1 MPETLMRET
10 PLLEFGAP
18 VPLSPAATSSGA
30 LIVATP
36 DRLGALQHMVT
47 ASGARL
53 LGAVTPGQA
62 AARLADQISLDLLLF
77 DAVGLPVAE
86 ATETAAAL
94 ADAIAGRDCRTVVLL
109 DAAAIDA
116 VAGPMLNAN
125 AVLLCDASPAEQAA
139 ALTRALVPGGT
150 RLHDATR
157 EHEAERLRLL
167 NEEVARLA
175 EVLTQLTAEPPG
187 GVRDRTPGYRGEP
200 VAEPDPDPRAIR
212 ATIRARRLRDQHFAS
227 ELFADP
233 AWDMLLDLYAARL
246 EGRRVSVSSL
256 CIAASV
262 PPTTALRWIGTMHD
276 ADLFGRE
283 PDPTDKRRAHITLT
297 DRAATAMRG
306 YFGAAGRAGLTPA

>member
-1 MPETLMRET
+1 MLETVMPETPMLGT
-10 PLLEFGAP
+10 GALA
-18 VPLSPAATSSGA
+18 PLSPAAGNGA

-36 DRLGALQHMVT
+36 ERLAALQQLVS

-53 LGAVTPGQA
+53 LGVVTPDRAGE
-62 AARLADQISLDLLLF
+62 RLAEQVSLDLLLF
-77 DAVGLPVAE
+77 DAGGLSTDEAADSAE
-86 ATETAAAL
+86 MIARSL
-94 ADAIAGRDCRTVVLL
+94 AGRDCRIVVLL
-109 DAAAIDA
+109 DTASIDA
-116 VAGPMLNAN
+116 VAGPLLDAG
-125 AVLLCDASPAEQAA
+125 AVLLCDASPAEQVA
-139 ALTRALVPGGT
+139 ALAGAVPSGKA

-157 EHEAERLRLL
+157 EREAERLRLL

-175 EVLTQLTAEPPG
+175 EVLSQLAAEPAS

-200 VAEPDPDPRAIR
+200 VTEPDPDPRTIR
-212 ATIRARRLRDQHFAS
+212 AAIRARRLREQHFAP

-256 CIAASV
+256 CIAAAV

-297 DRAATAMRG
+297 DRAAAAMRG
-306 YFGAAGRAGLTPA
+306 YFGAVERAGLAPA

>member
-1 MPETLMRET
+1 MPETLT
-10 PLLEFGAP
+10 LEAQAP
-18 VPLSPAATSSGA
+18 VPFLSATANGGA
-30 LIVATP
+30 LIVAAP
-36 DRLGALQHMVT
+36 DRLAALRHAVT

-53 LGAVTPGQA
+53 LGTVAPEQA

-77 DAVGLPVAE
+77 DAGGLPIDE
-86 ATETAAAL
+86 AADTAAVL
-94 ADAIAGRDCRTVVLL
+94 ARIAATRNCRTVVLF

-116 VAGPMLNAN
+116 VAGPMLEAN
-125 AVLLCDASPAEQAA
+125 AILLCDASPAEQAA
-139 ALTRALVPGGT
+139 ALARALVPDGA

-157 EHEAERLRLL
+157 EREAERLRLL

-175 EVLTQLTAEPPG
+175 EVLTQLTAEPRS

-200 VAEPDPDPRAIR
+200 VTEPDPDPRTVR
-212 ATIRARRLRDQHFAS
+212 STIRARRLRDQHFAS

-306 YFGAAGRAGLTPA
+306 YFGAAERAGLVPA

>member
-1 MPETLMRET
+1 MLETVASG
-10 PLLEFGAP
+10 F
-18 VPLSPAATSSGA
+18 LSPLEDRGA
-30 LIVATP
+30 LIVGAP
-36 DRLGALQHMVT
+36 DRLTALEQMVE

-53 LGAVTPGQA
+53 LGTATPERA

-77 DAVGLPVAE
+77 DTGGLSGAE
-86 ATETAAAL
+86 AADCAATIAAAV
-94 ADAIAGRDCRTVVLL
+94 AGRDCRTVVLL
-109 DAAAIDA
+109 DAVAIDA
-116 VAGPMLNAN
+116 VAGPMLAAN

-139 ALTRALVPGGT
+139 ALAGALRPGGT
-150 RLHDATR
+150 RLHDASR
-157 EHEAERLRLL
+157 EREAERLRLL

-175 EVLTQLTAEPPG
+175 EVLSQLAANPPG

-200 VAEPDPDPRAIR
+200 TAEPDPDPRAIR

-276 ADLFGRE
+276 AELFGRE
-283 PDPTDKRRAHITLT
+283 PDPTDRRRAHITLT
-297 DRAATAMRG
+297 DRAAAAMRG
-306 YFGAAGRAGLTPA
+306 YFGAAGRAGLVPA

>member
-1 MPETLMRET
+1 MPETDV
-10 PLLEFGAP
+10 PA
-18 VPLSPAATSSGA
+18 PLSPTTCAGM
-30 LIVATP
+30 LVVAMP
-36 DRLGALQHMVT
+36 DRLATLRNLVE

-53 LGAVTPGQA
+53 LGAVTPEQA
-62 AARLADQISLDLLLF
+62 AARLADQISLDVLLF
-77 DAVGLPVAE
+77 DTGGLSD
-86 ATETAAAL
+86 TAAADS
-94 ADAIAGRDCRTVVLL
+94 AAAIARSIGERDCRTVVLL
-109 DAAAIDA
+109 DAETIDA
-116 VAGPMLNAN
+116 VAGPMLAAN

-139 ALTRALVPGGT
+139 ALAGALLPGT
-150 RLHDATR
+150 MRLHDASR
-157 EHEAERLRLL
+157 EREAERLRLL
-167 NEEVARLA
+167 NEEVARFA
-175 EVLTQLTAEPPG
+175 EVLSQLTAAPPAG
-187 GVRDRTPGYRGEP
+187 LRDRTPGYRGEP

-276 ADLFGRE
+276 AQLFGRE

-297 DRAATAMRG
+297 DRAAAAMRG
-306 YFGAAGRAGLTPA
+306 YFGAAGRAGLVPA